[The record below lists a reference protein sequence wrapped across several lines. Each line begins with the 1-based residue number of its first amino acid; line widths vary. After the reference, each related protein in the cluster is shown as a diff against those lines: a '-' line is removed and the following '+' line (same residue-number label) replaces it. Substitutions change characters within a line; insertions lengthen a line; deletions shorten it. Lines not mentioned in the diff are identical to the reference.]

1 MFYKYSVKWDFDGD
15 VKREEGL
22 VNASCYA
29 NAVSD
34 VMELFSEDEVYSIEV
49 TVMSNNR
56 NTLSF
61 EDFLDNMRELEST
74 DQPLGPQIIEAL
86 QEALAIGDQ

>member
-15 VKREEGL
+15 IKREEGL
-22 VNASCYA
+22 VNAICYA

-34 VMELFSEDEVYSIEV
+34 VMELFSEEEVYSIEV
-49 TVMSNNR
+49 TVISDNR
-56 NTLSF
+56 NMLSF
-61 EDFLDNMRELEST
+61 SDFLDSMRVLEST
-74 DQPLGPQIIEAL
+74 DEPLGPQIIEAL